1 MSITAATTTTTA
13 TAASGHGADTALA
26 KVRLVLEAFHDDEL
40 DASLADLARRTGLPK
55 ATVHRVCQEL
65 AAWGALERSGVRYR
79 LGLRLWELG
88 QRVPRQRVFREAA
101 LPFLENLLFA
111 TRETVHAAVL
121 DGHQVVYIERLSARG
136 TSTSAPSRL
145 GGRMDLHA
153 TATGKCLL
161 AHAPAAFVEQTLAT
175 TLPARTKNTVCT
187 PERLRRQLAEVRRT
201 GVAIEREE
209 VRAGYFSVAAPVFAS
224 PGVVIGAISV
234 TAPLT
239 RAAPA
244 ALAPTVR
251 ATAIGVSRCLG
262 GLPAQRASA
271 AG

>member
-1 MSITAATTTTTA
+1 MTLQATT
-13 TAASGHGADTALA
+13 GHGADTALA

-40 DASLADLARRTGLPK
+40 DVSLADLARRTGLPK

-88 QRVPRQRVFREAA
+88 QRVPRQRVFRETA

-121 DGHQVVYIERLSARG
+121 DGHEVVYIERLSARG
-136 TSTSAPSRL
+136 TSASAPSRL
-145 GGRMDLHA
+145 AGRMDLHA

-161 AHAPAAFVEQTLAT
+161 AYAPSAFVEETLNGP
-175 TLPARTKNTVCT
+175 LPARTVHTVCS
-187 PERLRRQLAEVRRT
+187 PDRLRRQLAEVRRT
-201 GVAIEREE
+201 GVAVEREE
-209 VRAGYFSVAAPVFAS
+209 VRIGYFSVAAPVFAA
-224 PGVVIGAISV
+224 PGITVGAISV

-239 RAAPA
+239 RATAA

-251 ATAIGVSRCLG
+251 ATAVGVTRSLG
-262 GLPAQRASA
+262 GMPGQRAASA
-271 AG
+271 G